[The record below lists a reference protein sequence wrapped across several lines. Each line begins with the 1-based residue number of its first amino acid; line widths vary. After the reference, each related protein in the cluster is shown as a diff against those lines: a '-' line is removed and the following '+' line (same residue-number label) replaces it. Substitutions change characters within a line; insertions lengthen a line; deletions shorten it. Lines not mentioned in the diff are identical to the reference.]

1 MKDFTSLK
9 NPDVARLHDS
19 KINESL
25 ERIARPEDA
34 SGKWS
39 RLIET
44 LRSAQEAIPSKPRSL
59 HQKKWETSKTTLD
72 LVEKRKAE
80 WDKLGSEQVKQ
91 LSKEI
96 SRSARDDYRTYV
108 NNILEDIERENS
120 AGNITNVFRL
130 SRHLSSKQKSNL
142 SVQPAIDAQGNVITS
157 NEQQLECW
165 AEFCIQNLQR
175 EITNP

>member
-1 MKDFTSLK
+1 M
-9 NPDVARLHDS
+9 
-19 KINESL
+19 
-25 ERIARPEDA
+25 
-34 SGKWS
+34 
-39 RLIET
+39 
-44 LRSAQEAIPSKPRSL
+44 RSAQKAIPSKQRSL

-108 NNILEDIERENS
+108 RNIIEDIERENS

-165 AEFCIQNLQR
+165 AEFLDSKFAARDNESLVDLTSGADDEAESVAR
-175 EITNP
+175 EELERYRT